1 MNLLSF
7 WMWCIALMLIA
18 GVGFRIWHRP
28 LPPVQL
34 VKVRPE
40 EAARMVRDFLVSATD
55 GTFGFPSG
63 TFALDTAATTD
74 ARIVAREKTT
84 WDSHFVAILRRFVQ
98 AILGLASSFGCVGAV
113 IGIFLVAMLVPLVL
127 YAAFAELTLRFLLR
141 SEIVAR
147 IAPLVDGVEGSQVS
161 FTLRGPSALLVGRQV
176 ERAFHPPALPQRL
189 RAAAGLPSTQP

>member
-1 MNLLSF
+1 MNLLSL
-7 WMWCIALMLIA
+7 WAGCIALMLIA
-18 GVGFRIWHRP
+18 SVGFRIWHRP

-34 VKVRPE
+34 QKVRPE

-63 TFALDTAATTD
+63 SFALDTKATTD
-74 ARIVAREKTT
+74 ARIVAREQTT
-84 WDSHFVAILRRFVQ
+84 WDSHFVAILKRFVQ

-113 IGIFLVAMLVPLVL
+113 IGVFLVAMLVPLVL

-147 IAPLVDGVEGSQVS
+147 VSPLVDGVDGSQVA
-161 FTLRGPSALLVGRQV
+161 FILRGPSALLVGRQV

-189 RAAAGLPSTQP
+189 QVMAGLPTQP

>member
-7 WMWCIALMLIA
+7 WVWCIALMLIA

-55 GTFGFPSG
+55 GSFGFPSG
-63 TFALDTAATTD
+63 SFALDTAATTD

-113 IGIFLVAMLVPLVL
+113 IGIFLVAVLVPLVL

-161 FTLRGPSALLVGRQV
+161 FILRGPSALLVGRQV

-189 RAAAGLPSTQP
+189 RAAAGLPTIQP